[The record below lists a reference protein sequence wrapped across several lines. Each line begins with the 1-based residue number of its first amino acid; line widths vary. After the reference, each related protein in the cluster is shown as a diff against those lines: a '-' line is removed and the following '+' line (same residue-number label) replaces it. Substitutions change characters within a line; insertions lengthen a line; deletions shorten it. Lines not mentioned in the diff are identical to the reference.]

1 MKSSTYKDIIQES
14 HKRCRELRIREE
26 QIFSGEILEEE
37 ALQHKFSENRDLIL
51 TASPY
56 MEQLLNFVKGTN
68 FFILLTDGQ
77 GCILNAIGD
86 EKILTE
92 AFELKMIPGANMS
105 EESVGTNAMAM
116 VIKTQ
121 EPIQLSGEDHFIKA
135 YHKWTCSASPI
146 KDLENNLIGALNLTG
161 YTESVHP
168 HTLGMVIAASNA
180 IEEMQK
186 LKEYNT
192 LEDIGNMHIKR
203 VFNAIPVPVLTSDM
217 KGKIKTYNAKAIEVL
232 SNDEKTLKTRDM
244 NSIIENWDKVYEKIC
259 VAKQTSMEISIRS
272 LRNRYPCHLKAST
285 FLNVKE
291 DTMEIVYVFDE
302 VKKIKNK
309 NEHQVYYTFDK
320 IIGKAENFEKIIQYA
335 KKIADSKST
344 ILLLGESGT
353 GKEMF
358 AQSIHNYSGRGDK
371 AFIALNCGAIPN
383 QLIESELFGYED
395 GAYTGAKKGGNVGKF
410 ELSNGGTIMLDE
422 IGEMPLDMQIKLLRV
437 LQEGVITR
445 IGSQQSIS
453 VDVRV
458 IAATNKD
465 LKKEVA
471 LGRFRKD
478 LFYRLN
484 VLPLYLPPLR
494 QRKEDI
500 PLLTKYFMKNIS
512 KNLDKKEVEISQ
524 ENLDRLMNY
533 NWPGNIRELE
543 NVVEL
548 VINTETVPVDYFKQG
563 EYDPV
568 FEMNENSLDMDN
580 TALDIDSMEKKHV
593 IKVLERYKGN
603 ISHSAKALG
612 IRRNTLYNKIKKYD
626 IKI

>member
-1 MKSSTYKDIIQES
+1 MNSNTYKEIQES
-14 HKRCRELRIREE
+14 HQRCRELKIREE
-26 QIFSGEILEEE
+26 QIFSREIHDDE
-37 ALQHKFSENRDLIL
+37 ALQQKFSKNRNLIL

-86 EKILTE
+86 ERILSE

-105 EESVGTNAMAM
+105 EESIGTNAMAM

-121 EPIQLSGEDHFIKA
+121 KPIQLSGEDHFIKV

-146 KDLENNLIGALNLTG
+146 KDASKNLIGVLNLTG

-180 IEEMQK
+180 IEEMLK
-186 LKEYNT
+186 LKAYNT
-192 LEDIGNMHIKR
+192 RENIENTHIKK
-203 VFNAIPVPVLTSDM
+203 VFNTIPVPVLTSDM
-217 KGKIKTYNAKAIEVL
+217 EGKIKTYNLKAIDIL
-232 SNDEKTLKTRDM
+232 GNDEKTLKTRDM
-244 NSIIENWDKVYEKIC
+244 SNIIENWDNVYEKIC
-259 VAKQTSMEISIRS
+259 MSKQASMEISIRS
-272 LRNRYPCHLKAST
+272 LRNSYPCYLKANT
-285 FLNVKE
+285 FVNLKE
-291 DTMEIVYVFDE
+291 DTTEIVYVFDE
-302 VKKIKNK
+302 VKKRKNK
-309 NEHQVYYTFDK
+309 NEHKVYYTFDK
-320 IIGKAENFEKIIQYA
+320 IIGKAENFEKIIKYA

-358 AQSIHNYSGRGDK
+358 AQSIHNYSSRADK

-445 IGSQQSIS
+445 IGSQKTIY

-478 LFYRLN
+478 LYYRLN

-500 PLLTKYFMKNIS
+500 PLLTKYFMKNIA
-512 KNLDKKEVEISQ
+512 KNLDKQEVEISKD
-524 ENLDRLMNY
+524 NLDRLMNY

-548 VINTETVPVDYFKQG
+548 IINTESVPEDYFKQ
-563 EYDPV
+563 EAYDSV
-568 FEMNENSLDMDN
+568 IDTNNEK
-580 TALDIDSMEKKHV
+580 LDIDSMALDMDSVEKKHV
-593 IKVLERYKGN
+593 IKVLEKYQGN

-612 IRRNTLYNKIKKYD
+612 IRRNTLYNKIKKYN